1 MSVIPFDNMDE
12 IIIEGLSQENFII
25 LEKILKSYKVSID
38 SDISFDDVVD
48 VYNKVKEI
56 VVYLKE

>member
-1 MSVIPFDNMDE
+1 MDE
-12 IIIEGLSQENFII
+12 VIVEGLSQENFVV

-56 VVYLKE
+56 VDYLEE